1 MSAITGTL
9 SLASATRSTSSQKLV
24 RIALIGTA
32 LLFVG
37 LLLVLPLV
45 AVFAQALQKGIGA
58 YFSAIAD
65 PETRSAI
72 RLTLLTAG
80 IAVPLNVVF
89 GLAASWALT
98 KFEFGGRNL
107 LITLID
113 LPLAVSPVV
122 SGLLYVLV
130 FGLHGWLGPWLGRH
144 DLRIIFAIPG
154 IVIATI
160 FVTLPFVARELIPF
174 MQAQGSDE
182 EEAAAVLGAGG
193 WKIFWRVTLPNIKW
207 GLLYGVILAMARAV
221 GEFGA
226 VSVVSGHIRGQT
238 TTLPLQVEILYNDYS
253 YSAAFAVASLLTLVA
268 VIALAMKKIVEWRT
282 SRELN
287 AAVQSEG
294 VL

>member
-89 GLAASWALT
+89 GLAASWAIT
-98 KFEFGGRNL
+98 KFEFRGRNL

-113 LPLAVSPVV
+113 LPLAVSP
-122 SGLLYVLV
+122 
-130 FGLHGWLGPWLGRH
+130 
-144 DLRIIFAIPG
+144 
-154 IVIATI
+154 
-160 FVTLPFVARELIPF
+160 
-174 MQAQGSDE
+174 
-182 EEAAAVLGAGG
+182 
-193 WKIFWRVTLPNIKW
+193 
-207 GLLYGVILAMARAV
+207 
-221 GEFGA
+221 
-226 VSVVSGHIRGQT
+226 
-238 TTLPLQVEILYNDYS
+238 
-253 YSAAFAVASLLTLVA
+253 
-268 VIALAMKKIVEWRT
+268 
-282 SRELN
+282 
-287 AAVQSEG
+287 
-294 VL
+294 